1 MDEGSTELD
10 LVILTASAKKSKLG
24 RDGDCVS
31 GINLK
36 NKQFVRLVSDEEGD
50 SIIKGNLS
58 YQGMKINFLDI
69 ITVSGHY
76 FPLEIQKENF
86 VLRKIRNYSGR
97 QASIEDILSYLPYVD
112 NGNLLEDVEDNVSIE
127 KAQKFAGSLMLIV
140 AEDIKI
146 YKICS
151 NKSEENK
158 KVKTKI
164 DFIYDDNEYKEYYV
178 TDRDYFSFSD
188 ECLNYKR
195 ALLVIST
202 SDKPYVNNRY
212 YKFVAKIFPLSTEL
226 VDINIGEEVFSE
238 HFGVGHIQSIDG
250 ETITVK
256 FTSGIKK
263 ICKDYLEKRL
273 Y

>member
-1 MDEGSTELD
+1 MNEGNTELD
-10 LVILTASAKKSKLG
+10 MVILTASAKKSKLG

-36 NKQFVRLVSDEEGD
+36 NKQFVRLVADEEGD

-58 YQGMKINFLDI
+58 YQGMKINYLDI
-69 ITVSGHY
+69 ITVSGSYH
-76 FPLEIQKENF
+76 PLEIQKENF
-86 VLRKIRNYSGR
+86 VLKKIKNYSGK
-97 QASIEDILSYLPYVD
+97 QSSIKDIMSYLPYVD
-112 NGNLLEDVEDNVSIE
+112 NANLLQDIEDNVSIE
-127 KAQKFAGSLMLIV
+127 KAKKFSGSLMLIV
-140 AEDIKI
+140 VEDVKI

-151 NKSEENK
+151 NNAEENK

-164 DFIYDDNEYKEYYV
+164 DFTYDDNEYKEYYV
-178 TDRDYFSFSD
+178 TDRDYFSFPD

-202 SDKPYVNNRY
+202 SEKPYVDNKY
-212 YKFVAKIFPLSTEL
+212 YKFVAKIFPLSVEL
-226 VDINIGEEVFSE
+226 VDINVGEEVFSE
-238 HFGVGHIQSIDG
+238 HFGFGYIQSTDG